1 MEGKRRKEGRG
12 SKSAE
17 TWKTALLEEL
27 AENKCLLSFYF
38 EIQLKYRSFNRREFL
53 EIEPN

>member
-17 TWKTALLEEL
+17 TWKMALLEEL
-27 AENKCLLSFYF
+27 VENKCLLSFYF
-38 EIQLKYRSFNRREFL
+38 EIQLKYRGLKRREFL